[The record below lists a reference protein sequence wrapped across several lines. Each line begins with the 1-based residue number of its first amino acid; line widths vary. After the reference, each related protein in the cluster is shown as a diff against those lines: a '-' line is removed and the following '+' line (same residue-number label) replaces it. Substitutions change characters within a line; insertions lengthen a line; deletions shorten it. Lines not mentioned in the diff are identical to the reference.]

1 MDLCSVGLSL
11 KKAHVIRVQVAA
23 ESVNPIQSGFI
34 ELKKKCVAL
43 VCSHRCLFAYLLV
56 TE

>member
-1 MDLCSVGLSL
+1 MGLSL

-34 ELKKKCVAL
+34 ELKRKCVAL